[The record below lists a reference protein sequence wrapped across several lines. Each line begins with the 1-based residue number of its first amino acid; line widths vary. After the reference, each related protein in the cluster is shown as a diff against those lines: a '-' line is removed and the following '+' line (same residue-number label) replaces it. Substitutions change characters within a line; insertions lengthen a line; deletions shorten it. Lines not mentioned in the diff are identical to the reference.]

1 MQNIMWNDYFKESKD
16 KEWESY
22 FYPGTVTFIN
32 KLGITDDKE
41 LSIVERQICDQKVE
55 ELKEHPIVGNF
66 DSNHLCAIHEYLFR
80 DLYDWA
86 GKYRDVAITKE
97 EFSTVVAVVD
107 IERCLKEDFDLLNQ
121 NMRMVYNLDTFAET
135 IADCYI
141 GFGKIHPFRE
151 GNGRAIREFLREFV
165 EYKSQMLGFD
175 EYTLDWDLIDN
186 DKINSYMAQDVGL
199 TTLVKMELRKG
210 LVPYN
215 PELKRRV

>member
-1 MQNIMWNDYFKESKD
+1 MENIYHKESED
-16 KEWESY
+16 ERWNSY
-22 FYPGTVTFIN
+22 FYPGTTTFIN
-32 KLGITDDKE
+32 KLGITDDNE
-41 LSIVERQICDQKVE
+41 LYKVEREICEEKVE
-55 ELKEHPIVGNF
+55 ELKKNPIKGNF
-66 DSNHLCAIHEYLFR
+66 DSEHLRAIHDYLFN

-86 GKYRDVAITKE
+86 GKYRDVSLTKE

-186 DKINSYMAQDVGL
+186 DKITKLMPLSFG
-199 TTLVKMELRKG
+199 TSTLIQMEIKKG
-210 LVPYN
+210 LVPYIN
-215 PELKRRV
+215 EKEKIK